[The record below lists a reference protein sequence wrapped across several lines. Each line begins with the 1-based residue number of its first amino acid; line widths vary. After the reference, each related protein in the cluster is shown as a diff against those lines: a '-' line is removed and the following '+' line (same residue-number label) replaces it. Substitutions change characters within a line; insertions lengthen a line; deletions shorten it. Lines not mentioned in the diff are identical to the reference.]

1 MSDAV
6 VPEKFEKKTD
16 TFSICVTNREIEL
29 NIFCDNVVTKVYIIG
44 EAKVYGEF
52 NEWVDMGD
60 WLLNDST
67 HGVLE
72 FLKEDVSIKLNLSS
86 DEIEKIF
93 DIILKDNS
101 L

>member
-1 MSDAV
+1 MSETV

-44 EAKVYGEF
+44 EAKIYGHF
-52 NEWVDMGD
+52 NEWVEMGD
-60 WLLNDST
+60 WILSDT
-67 HGVLE
+67 TDGVLE
-72 FLKEDVSIKLNLSS
+72 LSKEDVSIKLNLSLG
-86 DEIEKIF
+86 EIDKIF
-93 DIILKDNS
+93 DIVLMGHS